1 MHFSQSRKKGRAPLL
16 KQRPRRQLELATLFH
31 GGHGL
36 LGFVH
41 AAIGAHGLLA
51 LWDVVHR
58 LAFMA
63 RRVED
68 HIKLLGESGSDK
80 GSGQGRGV
88 LLAAVI
94 AGASAFA
101 VPAIAG
107 ECPAD
112 QKKPNAREAVDLK
125 PVGVTDTT
133 IAAIDVSKAPFNIDG
148 RNFRMRKL
156 VVEPGGIVPWHSH
169 ADRPAII
176 YITEGEIHEYASNC
190 AGPIV
195 HKAGDVVAET
205 PEISHWWK
213 NLGDTTAVL
222 LSADLLKDTT
232 DHNM

>member
-1 MHFSQSRKKGRAPLL
+1 MFHFSKESRL
-16 KQRPRRQLELATLFH
+16 
-31 GGHGL
+31 
-36 LGFVH
+36 
-41 AAIGAHGLLA
+41 
-51 LWDVVHR
+51 
-58 LAFMA
+58 
-63 RRVED
+63 
-68 HIKLLGESGSDK
+68 
-80 GSGQGRGV
+80 GRGV

-125 PVGVTDTT
+125 PVGVTDTV
-133 IAAIDVSKAPFNIDG
+133 IAAIDVSKAPFNLDG
-148 RNFRMRKL
+148 RDFRMRKL
-156 VVEPGGIVPWHSH
+156 VVEPNGIVPWHSH

-213 NLGDTTAVL
+213 NLGDTTVVL

>member
-1 MHFSQSRKKGRAPLL
+1 MFHFNKESRL
-16 KQRPRRQLELATLFH
+16 
-31 GGHGL
+31 
-36 LGFVH
+36 
-41 AAIGAHGLLA
+41 
-51 LWDVVHR
+51 
-58 LAFMA
+58 
-63 RRVED
+63 
-68 HIKLLGESGSDK
+68 
-80 GSGQGRGV
+80 GRGV

-94 AGASAFA
+94 AGAAAFA

-125 PVGVTDTT
+125 PVGVTDTV

-190 AGPIV
+190 AGPHRAQGWRRRSRDPGNLPLV
-195 HKAGDVVAET
+195 EESRRHDRRAALRRSPEGHDRPQHVRPPLLT
-205 PEISHWWK
+205 PW
-213 NLGDTTAVL
+213 T
-222 LSADLLKDTT
+222 
-232 DHNM
+232 